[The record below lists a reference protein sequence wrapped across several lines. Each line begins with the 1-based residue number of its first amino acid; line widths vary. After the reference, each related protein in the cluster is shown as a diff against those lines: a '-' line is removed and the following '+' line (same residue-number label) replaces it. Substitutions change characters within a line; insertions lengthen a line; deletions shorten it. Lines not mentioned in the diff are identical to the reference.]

1 MTARDAVVIGDTTQT
16 TATGGSCQ
24 SPPFDTASPQGL
36 SAGTVRHSPAI
47 VRHVTDGR
55 MCFFTC
61 WDSTPGAV
69 SGAGPDFTDTN
80 ALLRL
85 DFSLM
90 RA

>member
-1 MTARDAVVIGDTTQT
+1 MTARDADVIGDTTQT

-24 SPPFDTASPQGL
+24 SPPFDTAYPQGL

-47 VRHVTDGR
+47 VRHVTDGW
-55 MCFFTC
+55 MFFFAC
-61 WDSTPGAV
+61 WGCIPGAV
-69 SGAGPDFTDTN
+69 NGAAHDFTGAN
-80 ALLRL
+80 ALPHL